1 MTGRDKEKGSIGKM
15 IGQTAL
21 FFLPYW
27 ILSFIIIFL
36 IFAVVAVVFMITP
49 LSQGT
54 FPFISCFV
62 FAAVELAVAYLLG
75 RFCKMPAVL
84 SGVIYGGGLALIMLI
99 IGLLT
104 KSLSLFSLKF
114 LFMLITGIMLGIFG
128 TIAGY
133 NSKPRRKYGKYTVR

>member
-1 MTGRDKEKGSIGKM
+1 MEGRDKEKGNIGKL

-27 ILSFIIIFL
+27 ILSFLAIFL
-36 IFAVVAVVFMITP
+36 IFAVVAVIFIVTP
-49 LSQGT
+49 LSQAT

-62 FAAVELAVAYLLG
+62 FAAIELAVAYLLG

-84 SGVIYGGGLALIMLI
+84 SGGLYGAGLALIMLI

-104 KSLSLFSLKF
+104 ASLSLFSLKF
-114 LFMLITGIMLGIFG
+114 LFLLITGTMLGIFG

-133 NSKPRRKYGKYTVR
+133 NSKPRRKYGRYTVR